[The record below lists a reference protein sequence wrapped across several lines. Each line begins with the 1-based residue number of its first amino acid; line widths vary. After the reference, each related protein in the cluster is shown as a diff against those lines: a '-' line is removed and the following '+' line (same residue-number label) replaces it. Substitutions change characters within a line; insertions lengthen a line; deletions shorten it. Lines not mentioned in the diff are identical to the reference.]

1 MSTLSSHRPLLVIG
15 GAGYIGSHTVRHLA
29 EAGQPVVVLDNF
41 SLGHRG
47 AIVTPGVTVV
57 AGELSDARLIESL
70 FAAHDFDAVIHFAAC
85 SVVGESVAEPL
96 KYYGN
101 NVGAPLVV
109 LEAMRRHRCQSFIL
123 SSTAATYGDPVTM
136 PMDERHPQ
144 QPINPY
150 GWSKFMLE
158 RILTDCEAAWG
169 LRSVALRYFNAAGAD
184 PDAEIGELHD
194 PETHLIPLALRAACP
209 GDFRLQLFGTD
220 YPTPDGTAIRDYV
233 HVNDLASAHVLAL
246 EKLNTQMVNDV
257 FNLGTGKGISV
268 LQLLSTVSATVGS
281 DVRYVASPRREGDP
295 PVLVARADKAQR
307 HLEWVPRHS
316 AIENIV
322 RDAWNWEQK
331 NRIQR
336 RPL

>member
-1 MSTLSSHRPLLVIG
+1 MNVLVTG
-15 GAGYIGSHTVRHLA
+15 GAGYIGSHTCKALA
-29 EAGQPVVVLDNF
+29 LAGHIPVAYDNL
-41 SLGHRG
+41 SMGHRWAVQWG
-47 AIVTPGVTVV
+47 PLVV
-57 AGELSDARLIESL
+57 GELANQFAVEQAI
-70 FAAHDFDAVIHFAAC
+70 AAHDIEAVVHFAARAY
-85 SVVGESVAEPL
+85 VGESMQDPMLYFV
-96 KYYGN
+96 N
-101 NVGAPLVV
+101 NSLATTCL
-109 LEAMRRHRCQSFIL
+109 LQAMMKCNVRKIVF
-123 SSTAATYGDPVTM
+123 SSTCATYGIPEHLPIDEGFQTRPV
-136 PMDERHPQ
+136 
-144 QPINPY
+144 NPY
-150 GWSKFMLE
+150 GESKLAVENML
-158 RILTDCEAAWG
+158 RWLGKLKG
-169 LRSVALRYFNAAGAD
+169 LNWVGLRYFNAAGAD